1 VVDSVQRNVLNIV
14 QFVELSR
21 TLFGDMIYL
30 EMRTLKKFDDLSL
43 IEYVILELVIGL
55 IDLGI
60 FILIIK
66 SGII

>member
-1 VVDSVQRNVLNIV
+1 MVDSVQRNVLNIV